1 MLNPLLGWVTASTNH
16 KLHRD
21 ITVSNSLFILSF
33 YVQCWLCCRPHLYS
47 DSIQFFFL
55 LLQIRME
62 GSKENRVPPL
72 PLIPSSNLQQG
83 GGPRMK
89 RLLHHHHRL
98 PLGNISQNVMLH
110 SHVNKLDLARKFTPH
125 TVQHHFPQ
133 PHPQPQENK
142 KQNLLAPTPSYQ
154 LDCDIVDIDD
164 DDGDGSDDAVPV
176 FVKHTEAML
185 DEIDKIEEVE
195 MEDVE
200 EEPVLDIDACDR
212 KDTLAVVEYIDDIY
226 SFYKDIEN
234 SSRVSPNY
242 MNSQFDINERMR
254 AILIDW
260 LVEVHYKFE
269 LLEETLFL
277 TVNLIDRFL
286 ERQAV
291 IRKKLQLVGV
301 TAMLIACKYEEVSV
315 PTVEDFILITD
326 KAYTR
331 NEVLDMEKLMMNIL
345 QFKLSVPTPYMFMR
359 RFLKAAHSD
368 KKLELLSFFLVEL
381 CLVEC
386 KMLKFSPSLLAAAAI
401 YTAQCS
407 LYQFKQWT
415 KTTEWYTDYSEEKLL
430 ECSRLMVTFHQ
441 KAGSGKLTG
450 VYRKYNT
457 WKYGCAAKIE
467 PALFLLDN

>member
-1 MLNPLLGWVTASTNH
+1 MVGLHIHTA
-16 KLHRD
+16 KQMD
-21 ITVSNSLFILSF
+21 
-33 YVQCWLCCRPHLYS
+33 
-47 DSIQFFFL
+47 
-55 LLQIRME
+55 
-62 GSKENRVPPL
+62 GAKENRVPPL
-72 PLIPSSNLQQG
+72 PPIPSSNLQ
-83 GGPRMK
+83 GGPRMESVK
-89 RLLHHHHRL
+89 PLHHRL
-98 PLGNISQNVMLH
+98 PLSNINENVMPKKNH
-110 SHVNKLDLARKFTPH
+110 CHVNKVDFSRKCTAP
-125 TVQHHFPQ
+125 TVQHH
-133 PHPQPQENK
+133 HPRPQETK
-142 KQNLLAPTPSYQ
+142 KQNLLAPTLTYQ
-154 LDCDIVDIDD
+154 LDHDIIDIDD
-164 DDGDGSDDAVPV
+164 DEDASDNAAVPV

-185 DEIDKIEEVE
+185 DEIDRIEEVE
-195 MEDVE
+195 MEDV

-212 KDTLAVVEYIDDIY
+212 KNPLAVVEYIDDIY
-226 SFYKDIEN
+226 RFYKDIEN
-234 SSRVSPNY
+234 SSCVSPNY
-242 MNSQFDINERMR
+242 MTSQFDINERMR

-260 LVEVHYKFE
+260 LIEVHYKFE

-286 ERQAV
+286 ELQAV

-345 QFKLSVPTPYMFMR
+345 QFKLSVPTPYVFMR
-359 RFLKAAHSD
+359 RFLKAVHSD

-415 KTTEWYTDYSEEKLL
+415 KTSEWYTDYSEEQLL

-441 KAGSGKLTG
+441 KAGTGKLTG
-450 VYRKYNT
+450 VYRKYST
-457 WKYGCAAKIE
+457 WKYDCAAKIE